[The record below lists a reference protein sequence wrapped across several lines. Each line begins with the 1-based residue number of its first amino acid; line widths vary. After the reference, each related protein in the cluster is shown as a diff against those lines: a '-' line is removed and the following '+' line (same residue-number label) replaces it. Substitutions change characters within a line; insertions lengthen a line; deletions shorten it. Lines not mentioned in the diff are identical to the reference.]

1 MGLTDLYVQGEKIL
15 RDKDFGW
22 ILDAVETG
30 FIPTHDRE
38 ILDRY
43 TIRPR
48 YIDVVEADTSCE
60 VLGVKLS
67 TPVVMSAMTMP
78 IPAVAEDGM
87 ILVAEG
93 LKDAGSLL
101 WTGTPIPQNLE
112 EMVATG
118 VAVAANVKPFRE
130 RRRVF
135 EALEKIQEAGVRW
148 VGVEIDA
155 GEGTKIHDRQVASDC
170 APFTT
175 AELKSIRQ
183 QVSCP
188 LIFKGILSRW
198 DALRALEAGAD
209 ALVVSNHG
217 AHTLDY
223 LPHPLQVMEEIVE
236 AVRNRIPIFVDGG
249 FRRGSDVFKGLAF
262 GASLVG
268 LGRPILYGLAAG
280 GREGVRQVVTE
291 ITEELRRILHMTGA
305 GRPSGVSREMLVEDP
320 PARR

>member
-1 MGLTDLYVQGEKIL
+1 MKKEVAMGLTDLYVQGEKIL
-15 RDKDFGW
+15 RDREYGW

-30 FIPTHDRE
+30 FIPAHDRR

-48 YIDVVEADTSCE
+48 YIEVREADTSCE

-78 IPAVAEDGM
+78 IPAVVEDGM
-87 ILVAEG
+87 IQVAEG
-93 LKDAGSLL
+93 LKEAGSLL
-101 WTGTPIPQNLE
+101 WTGTPIPQNLDE
-112 EMVATG
+112 LVATG
-118 VAVAANVKPFRE
+118 VPVAANVKPFRE
-130 RRRVF
+130 RRKIF
-135 EALEKIQEAGVRW
+135 EALEKFQAAGVHW

-170 APFTT
+170 VPFTMD
-175 AELKSIRQ
+175 ELESIRRE
-183 QVSCP
+183 VSCP
-188 LIFKGILSRW
+188 LIFKGILSQW

-223 LPHPLQVMEEIVE
+223 LPHPLQVMGDIVE
-236 AVRNRIPIFVDGG
+236 VVRGKIPIIVDGG

-268 LGRPILYGLAAG
+268 LGRPILYGLAAA
-280 GREGVRQVVTE
+280 GREGGSGDHR
-291 ITEELRRILHMTGA
+291 GA
-305 GRPSGVSREMLVEDP
+305 EEDP
-320 PARR
+320 AHDRRGSTL